1 MASLAGVDCDGGP
14 GPGAIYGLRLLV
26 QKEGRVGM
34 WLTELKKGRW
44 GCCRVAGD
52 VFGGSCWTEL
62 AVRGGGVLL
71 RSLDHHGPAR
81 DGAAKRCNESGG
93 RDRHRAR

>member
-14 GPGAIYGLRLLV
+14 GPGAIYGYDYWSKR
-26 QKEGRVGM
+26 K
-34 WLTELKKGRW
+34 
-44 GCCRVAGD
+44 
-52 VFGGSCWTEL
+52 GGSGCGLLSSRLVDGVAAESPATCLGE
-62 AVRGGGVLL
+62 AAGRSSRSGGGGVLL

-81 DGAAKRCNESGG
+81 DGAAKRFNESGG